1 MARVSFLAEGVALV
15 ELDRPEALNALTL
28 EGLGALAGAF
38 AGLRRRDAAGQRV
51 GAAVLTGRGK
61 AFCAGIDLTAAEAV
75 FKSDPDDPATQQRDV
90 VREMEQCEFPIIG
103 AINGAAVTA
112 GFEIALTCDLLLA
125 AEGAFFQDTHCRY
138 GIMPSWGLSQKLPRL
153 IGAGRARAVS
163 FACLKV
169 SAAEAERWGLVLRV
183 VPDLQGRP
191 AGEALLEE
199 ALGLARRV
207 AGNDGAVVR
216 GYKDVIR
223 RGLHTDLAA
232 GRALEREAA
241 LAYYR
246 DAMDGPKFAEIQA
259 RFRGQFR
266 RGGRGRAKL

>member
-1 MARVSFLAEGVALV
+1 MARGSFPEEGVALV

-28 EGLGALAGAF
+28 EGLSALAGAF

-51 GAAVLTGRGK
+51 GAAVLTGRGR

-75 FKSDPDDPATQQRDV
+75 FKSDPDGPEAQKRDV
-90 VREMEQCEFPIIG
+90 VREMELCEFPIIG

-112 GFEIALTCDLLLA
+112 GFEIALACDILLA
-125 AEGAFFQDTHCRY
+125 SEGAFFQDTHCRY

-169 SAAEAERWGLVLRV
+169 GAAEAERWGLVLRA
-183 VPDLQGRP
+183 VPE
-191 AGEALLEE
+191 GEGLLEE

-207 AGNDGAVVR
+207 AGHDGAVVR

-223 RGLHTDLAA
+223 RGLQTDLAA
-232 GRALEREAA
+232 GRVLERESAHT
-241 LAYYR
+241 YYR
-246 DAMDGPKFAEIQA
+246 DVMDGPKFSEIQA

-266 RGGRGRAKL
+266 RSGRSRAKL